1 MKRRFAIALA
11 AVALCGCNGAPPRFD
26 DPSVRYKG
34 DFYLELWVLGEE
46 NLAALYRVNGLGQIG
61 FGGGVAARNYKL
73 TWTGT
78 ITPEVLEQL
87 RGLLRE
93 HGWFTGEVA
102 SVPEPK
108 KRINRIDMRWDG
120 ERRRM
125 KVRGASP
132 AVEPVRIFL
141 DKAARYRLEPEEREL
156 VPAPTEPG

>member
-26 DPSVRYKG
+26 DPAVRNRG
-34 DFYLELWVLGEE
+34 GFYLELWVLGEE

-78 ITPEVLEQL
+78 ITPEVLDEL
-87 RGLLRE
+87 RGLLQG
-93 HGWFTGEVA
+93 HGWFAGEVA
-102 SVPEPK
+102 SVPEPRR
-108 KRINRIDMRWDG
+108 RINRIELRWDG

-141 DKAARYRLEPEEREL
+141 DKASRSRLEPAERGL
-156 VPAPTEPG
+156 VPVPPEPG